1 MSYLFQAT
9 GVENPKSCER
19 WNLSVLFEKTRCFR
33 CRFCFFLRSLE
44 QIFLWF
50 LFTYFLF
57 RNLKR
62 CFDGKSDW
70 IKVFFLLRLE
80 NPSQIMVITC
90 GYPTLISQQL
100 DIWDTP
106 RNCWVPKCWIQ
117 LDINSL
123 FLHVDLFFGMT
134 WTHWYLTQT
143 QTQMGVD
150 TTDLDIP
157 SQIKGFDH
165 YPNTPRK
172 LAEWRAP
179 FKVTVLIDVFVN
191 DGTGRSWHEDA
202 CFKAVLIVFRCSTFA
217 HHLLK
222 TENCWKQMLT
232 LVQLKLQGNLAP
244 SPVPH
249 SNFPAAF
256 HTLAN
261 GANWNISR
269 TLSMPIG
276 VEDYK
281 KRIKQKQLLISSTHP
296 W

>member
-19 WNLSVLFEKTRCFR
+19 WNLSVLFWKNTVFSVQVLFFWDLWSRFFFGFCLHI
-33 CRFCFFLRSLE
+33 FCFGTLRGV
-44 QIFLWF
+44 
-50 LFTYFLF
+50 
-57 RNLKR
+57 
-62 CFDGKSDW
+62 FDGKSNW

-179 FKVTVLIDVFVN
+179 LQSHRSHRCLCQWWHGKELTWGCVLQSRVDSVPVFHL
-191 DGTGRSWHEDA
+191 RPPSLED
-202 CFKAVLIVFRCSTFA
+202 RE
-217 HHLLK
+217 LL
-222 TENCWKQMLT
+222 E
-232 LVQLKLQGNLAP
+232 
-244 SPVPH
+244 
-249 SNFPAAF
+249 
-256 HTLAN
+256 AN
-261 GANWNISR
+261 ADTWCNWNSR
-269 TLSMPIG
+269 GILPQVQFRTQTFQRLSTL
-276 VEDYK
+276 
-281 KRIKQKQLLISSTHP
+281 
-296 W
+296 